1 MNTKEKTMKDFLK
14 MLLAVL
20 CGLLVAGFL
29 FFVVLAGFIGAAA
42 SMGSGAKPV
51 LPKSGVLAIDMSR
64 FVLSET
70 EQPANPM
77 SSLNGKAVPNVSL
90 YKAVKALELAAK
102 DPGVKY
108 VYLLA
113 DGNLSSVASLEEFR
127 AALAEFRRA
136 GKAVVAFSTSPSTAA
151 YWLASVADK
160 VYMTSY
166 PGGMVTLNGVSM
178 QAVFLKDLLD
188 KFGVNVQLIRHGK
201 YKSAGEMYIRNSA
214 SPENREQ
221 YQAMVDALWGTISG
235 QIAESR
241 GIPVEA
247 LNAAIDGLTLCLP
260 EDFLSAGLVD
270 GLLSREELKDKLATY
285 AGEESF
291 SEVKMISFPD
301 YVQAKILPQLKPK
314 NKIAVIYADGN
325 IVEGDD
331 PLNVDGDRFARTID
345 KVRSDSTVKAVVLR
359 VNSPGGS
366 VLASDKIKHEL
377 DLLGQVKPLVASY
390 GTYAASGGYWIS
402 NNCGHIFTDATTLTG
417 SIGVFGLVPE
427 FSKTAKKVLHVGVM
441 TVTSNKHGDMYS
453 LMRPFDPDEYA
464 YVERSI
470 EDVYD
475 RFTSIVADGRDMTKE
490 RVDEIGQGRVW
501 AGSDALGIGLVDEIG
516 TLRDAIRYAASAAG
530 IAPGA
535 ESVVAYPAPMTEL
548 EMIMEMFGQ
557 KSRPEEFVKV
567 KLREYSRPQVL
578 ARLPFECS
586 VK

>member
-1 MNTKEKTMKDFLK
+1 MKDFLK

>member
-1 MNTKEKTMKDFLK
+1 MKDFLK

-20 CGLLVAGFL
+20 CGLILAGFL
-29 FFVVLAGFIGAAA
+29 FFMILAGFIGAAA
-42 SMGSGAKPV
+42 SMGGGAKPV

-70 EQPANPM
+70 EQPTNPM
-77 SSLNGKAVPNVSL
+77 NSLNGKAVPNVSL
-90 YKAVKALELAAK
+90 YKAVKALQIAAK

-108 VYLLA
+108 VFLRA
-113 DGNLSSVASLEEFR
+113 DGNLSSVASCEEFR
-127 AALAEFRRA
+127 VALADFRRS
-136 GKAVVAFSTSPSTAA
+136 GKAVVAFTESPSTGG

-166 PGGMVTLNGVSM
+166 PGGMVTFNGISL
-178 QAVFLKDLLD
+178 QTYFLKDLLD
-188 KFGVNVQLIRHGK
+188 KFGVNMQLIRHGK

-221 YQAMVDALWGTISG
+221 YQALVDALWGTISA
-235 QIAESR
+235 QIAQSR
-241 GIPVEA
+241 DISVEA

-270 GLLSREELKDKLATY
+270 GLLTREELKGKLATC
-285 AGEESF
+285 AGEEAF

-301 YVQAKILPQLKPK
+301 YVQVKILPQLKPK
-314 NKIAVIYADGN
+314 NKIAIIYAEGN

-331 PLNVDGDRFARTID
+331 PMNIDGDRFARTID
-345 KVRSDSTVKAVVLR
+345 KVRSDSTIKAVVLR

-377 DLLGQVKPLVASY
+377 DLLGEVKPLVASY
-390 GTYAASGGYWIS
+390 GSYAASGGYWIS
-402 NNCGHIFTDATTLTG
+402 NNCSHIFSDATTLTG
-417 SIGVFGLVPE
+417 SIGVFGLVPD
-427 FSKTAKKVLHVGVM
+427 FSKTAKDVLHVGVM
-441 TVTSNKHGDMYS
+441 SVNSNKHGDMYG
-453 LMRPFDPDEYA
+453 LMRPFDAKEYA
-464 YVERSI
+464 YMERSI

-475 RFTSIVADGRDMTKE
+475 RFTTIVSEGRDLPKE

-501 AGSDALGIGLVDEIG
+501 AGADALGISLVDEIG
-516 TLRDAIRYAASAAG
+516 TLQDAIHYAASAAG
-530 IAPGA
+530 IALGS
-535 ESVVAYPAPMTEL
+535 ESVVAYPEPMTEL

-557 KSRPEEFVKV
+557 KNRPDEFVKV
-567 KLREYSRPQVL
+567 KLREYSKPQVL
-578 ARLPFECS
+578 ARMTGEIV

>member
-1 MNTKEKTMKDFLK
+1 MKDFLK

-557 KSRPEEFVKV
+557 KTRPEEFVKV

-578 ARLPFECS
+578 ARMPFEYTIM
-586 VK
+586 